1 MELTESFYSGLYVF
15 LGGFILAVLGLAYRS
30 KCDTVRLCYGCIDI
44 HRNVE
49 VEMKEDLKKMEF
61 EDAKDDTV

>member
-30 KCDTVRLCYGCIDI
+30 KCDTVRLCYGCVDI
-44 HRNVE
+44 HRNVD
-49 VEMKEDLKKMEF
+49 VEMKEDLKKMEY
-61 EDAKDDTV
+61 EDAKDDV

>member
-30 KCDTVRLCYGCIDI
+30 KCDTVRLCYGCVDI

-61 EDAKDDTV
+61 EDAKDDV

>member
-61 EDAKDDTV
+61 EDAKDDV

>member
-30 KCDTVRLCYGCIDI
+30 KCDTVKLCYGCIDI

-49 VEMKEDLKKMEF
+49 VEMKEDFKKMEYQ
-61 EDAKDDTV
+61 DAKDDV